1 MAYSDP
7 AHWRGRAKE
16 MRVLAEQMDECVSKQ
31 MVHRIAE
38 DYERLAQTAEQRVK
52 DAPPP
57 PVAKTAAKTA
67 IKTTI
72 NTVVVPAEARRFAP
86 RRKLVGT
93 PPRLVP
99 DLQIPGFLKRG
110 PATAEEVGAPVGS
123 GPEIL
128 MRIASE
134 FELAPVS
141 CSPIAMS
148 EPELHTSKAAR

>member
-7 AHWRGRAKE
+7 AHWHERAKE

-52 DAPPP
+52 DAPPL
-57 PVAKTAAKTA
+57 PVARIA

-93 PPRLVP
+93 PPRIVP

-110 PATAEEVGAPVGS
+110 PATAEEVGAPVGA

-148 EPELHTSKAAR
+148 EPELHESKAAR